1 MLDNSIK
8 IPEENIICL
17 SKSLNR
23 IFTNGLNL
31 NIKNKP
37 INNFNAMSMYN
48 IYCGAVSYRSIV
60 DIIYNKKDAYVSILY
75 MWKDADR

>member
-1 MLDNSIK
+1 VIVLDNSIK
-8 IPEENIICL
+8 IPAENIICL
-17 SKSLNR
+17 SKSLNC

-48 IYCGAVSYRSIV
+48 IYCGAVLYRPIA
-60 DIIYNKKDAYVSILY
+60 DIIYSAKEA
-75 MWKDADR
+75 